1 MGLMDVTN
9 YEKNTDAIG
18 AGLSKMGVAHVAACL
33 SVYTELFTVFD
44 RGHRS
49 VWGGLWHLV
58 DGETHLSLP
67 PRLSGWLRSSARA
80 ATYAE

>member
-1 MGLMDVTN
+1 MGFMGFLS
-9 YEKNTDAIG
+9 YEKNTDATC
-18 AGLSKMGVAHVAACL
+18 AGLSKMGVPHVCAFL
-33 SVYTELFTVFD
+33 SVYAELFAVFD

-58 DGETHLSLP
+58 DSETNLSLP
-67 PRLSGWLRSSARA
+67 PRLSGWLRSGARA